1 MGSRPRSGSRAPRM
15 SRESAKAESLGTP
28 CAVLNFVEE
37 FSCTPELRS
46 AEGRFMSYDKRQAI
60 CEFGGWSANYDRS
73 ILQWLLFRPAHRA
86 IIARIRA
93 RFADQPI
100 TVLDVGCGTGVLAAR
115 IRGASPHA
123 KVWGLDL
130 VAAMLAKGRSRW
142 RAHPGHLAPVQGD
155 SERLPFPDGV
165 FDVITCANSFH
176 HYPHQERAVEEM
188 CRVLKPGGRLI
199 LVDGSRDKPWGWFI
213 YDVCV
218 ARVEGDVRHASAH
231 RVRAL
236 FARAGLVET
245 TQEVHR
251 GLAPF
256 LLTEGV
262 ARPIAKDRAGP
273 ARSGRSGPSISREPA
288 FAGSSFADNR
298 RAIDGARVR

>member
-1 MGSRPRSGSRAPRM
+1 
-15 SRESAKAESLGTP
+15 
-28 CAVLNFVEE
+28 
-37 FSCTPELRS
+37 
-46 AEGRFMSYDKRQAI
+46 MSYDKRQAI
-60 CEFGGWSANYDRS
+60 SEFGGWSENYDRS

-93 RFADQPI
+93 RFADEPLTI
-100 TVLDVGCGTGVLAAR
+100 LDVGCGTGVLAAR
-115 IRGASPHA
+115 IREASPCA

-142 RAHPGHLAPVQGD
+142 RAHPGHLAPIQGD
-155 SERLPFPDGV
+155 SERLPFPDAV

-199 LVDGSRDKPWGWFI
+199 LVDGSRDEPWGWFI

-218 ARVEGDVRHASAH
+218 ARAEGDVRHASA
-231 RVRAL
+231 RRIREL
-236 FARAGLVET
+236 FARAGLVQT
-245 TQEVHR
+245 DQEVHR

-262 ARPIAKDRAGP
+262 ARRPAKGRAAP
-273 ARSGRSGPSISREPA
+273 AWSGHSEPSISRELA
-288 FAGSSFADNR
+288 FAGSSFADDRGVN
-298 RAIDGARVR
+298 GGSVVP